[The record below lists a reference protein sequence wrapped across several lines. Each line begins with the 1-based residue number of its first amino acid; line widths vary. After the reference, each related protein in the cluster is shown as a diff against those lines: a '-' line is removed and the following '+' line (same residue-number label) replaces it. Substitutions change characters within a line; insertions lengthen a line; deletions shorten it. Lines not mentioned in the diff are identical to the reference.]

1 MIVRTSG
8 PGARA
13 LLSSVPGLL
22 LAGLLVLALPATAE
36 IRGLPGP
43 EVLTRVVASAAP
55 AAGDRMVKVS
65 PQLQALYQAYLA
77 TQGTGAPLVPPDPL
91 VRVVDGRVVIDAVAS
106 GNVDD
111 LKAELVALGL
121 QRAAQAGRIISGQL
135 PISAIPAMAALP
147 DLAFAR
153 AAISMTHGDVKR
165 AR

>member
-65 PQLQALYQAYLA
+65 PQLQALYQASLNKFEVDELYDSLIVRPLA
-77 TQGTGAPLVPPDPL
+77 GFAEFCRLFDQYVIDGIVDLIGHL
-91 VRVVDGRVVIDAVAS
+91 VR
-106 GNVDD
+106 
-111 LKAELVALGL
+111 LVGDILFRPMQNGLVQFYALAMVLGL
-121 QRAAQAGRIISGQL
+121 TVFLI
-135 PISAIPAMAALP
+135 AL
-147 DLAFAR
+147 AR
-153 AAISMTHGDVKR
+153 GL
-165 AR
+165 